1 MLKKTQSAQSHEE
14 FADLLTQMSSR
25 KQNAADDTAVRKL
38 GEFWPKAD
46 GTQQDARASG
56 IRTESLGSRE
66 SVKPLLT
73 SSTARC
79 PAQPPATSRVLGS
92 VHNRNLTPR
101 EKQAERHERAEIMS
115 LFSIFQ
121 VRTALDATP
130 DACTTPHSL
139 CRCGSAQESTARR
152 PLGKR
157 NLIAAT
163 SFEAVLRASYPR
175 ASGAWVQRMLQTVRS
190 EQQALERRKWMQR
203 ARDLEPEVRRQTEQ
217 RTERRSNQHR
227 FKVQTQP
234 SPQPSRQAR
243 DVRLSCAPSDT
254 RGATDHPAVW
264 VHRQ

>member
-1 MLKKTQSAQSHEE
+1 MAALESARASLRRSSVVRLKALERRPAIESRVQSAPAVLKKTQSAQSHEE
-14 FADLLTQMSSR
+14 FADLLTHMSSR
-25 KQNAADDTAVRKL
+25 KQNAADDMAVRKL

-46 GTQQDARASG
+46 DTQQDARASG
-56 IRTESLGSRE
+56 IRTESLGNRE
-66 SVKPLLT
+66 SVKTLLT

-79 PAQPPATSRVLGS
+79 PAQPPATSKVLGS

-101 EKQAERHERAEIMS
+101 EKQTERHERAEIMS

-121 VRTALDATP
+121 VRSAPEATP

-139 CRCGSAQESTARR
+139 CYCCGSAQESTARR

-175 ASGAWVQRMLQTVRS
+175 ASGAWVQRMLKTVRS

-217 RTERRSNQHR
+217 
-227 FKVQTQP
+227 
-234 SPQPSRQAR
+234 
-243 DVRLSCAPSDT
+243 
-254 RGATDHPAVW
+254 
-264 VHRQ
+264 